1 MPTLTT
7 RRIDSEK
14 PDRSKDRRI
23 ADGLGHYLKVA
34 RNGTKTFTYRYSYG
48 NKRHELTL
56 GTYPA
61 TALAEARQKL
71 AEARRTLESGKNPLQ
86 AQHAQKQA
94 LKAALTVTDLITE
107 WHSRVLTKT
116 YRRADAALSTL
127 KRDVESQ
134 IGKFL
139 VKDVTARDVAL
150 LVNKVVDRGSPVAA
164 NRTLLLTKKLF
175 AYAVEQHHIDATPAT
190 MTRKGAGGK
199 EKSRE
204 RALSFEELR
213 TVIKTLDTHPG
224 RTSWQARMALK
235 LLILTGQRPGEV
247 TSMEW
252 AHLDLDAATWNIPA
266 AMTKSAR
273 THTVHL
279 SSQVIDLLD
288 EVRPLT
294 GTAVHVLRS
303 TSNEAKPFDRHSVSH
318 AVRDMFLDAAFPR
331 MLHFTPHD
339 LRRSF
344 ATRLSD
350 LGTAPHVIEKILNH
364 QMTGAMAVYNRAE
377 YLAERRAAL
386 DLWGAKIEELR
397 TTEEANVVHL
407 KRSAA

>member
-14 PDRSKDRRI
+14 QDLGKDRRI

-34 RNGTKTFTYRYSYG
+34 RNGTKTFTFRFTYG
-48 NKRHELTL
+48 IKRHELTL

-61 TALAEARQKL
+61 TTLAEARQKL

-86 AQHAQKQA
+86 AHQAQQQA
-94 LKAALTVTDLITE
+94 LKTALTVADLITE
-107 WHSRVLTKT
+107 WHARVLTKT
-116 YRRADAALSTL
+116 YKRPEFALDTL

-139 VKDVTARDVAL
+139 IKDVTARDVAL

-164 NRTLLLTKKLF
+164 NRTLLITRNLF
-175 AYAVEQHHIDATPAT
+175 AYAVEQHHIDATPVT

-199 EKSRE
+199 ETPRD
-204 RALSFEELR
+204 RVLSFEELR
-213 TVIKTLDTHPG
+213 AVLKTLDAHTG
-224 RTSWQARMALK
+224 RTSWQSRMALK
-235 LLILTGQRPGEV
+235 LIVLTGQRPGEV

-252 AHLDLDAATWNIPA
+252 AHVDLENSIWRIPSTL
-266 AMTKSAR
+266 TKSAR
-273 THTVHL
+273 AHTVHL
-279 SSQVIDLLD
+279 SPQVVALL
-288 EVRPLT
+288 EEIRPLT
-294 GTAVHVLRS
+294 GAAAHVLRS
-303 TSNEAKPFDRHSVSH
+303 ASNDAKPVDRHSVSH
-318 AVRDMFLDAAFPR
+318 AVRDLFLETVFADIA
-331 MLHFTPHD
+331 HFTPHD

-364 QMTGAMAVYNRAE
+364 QMTGVMAVYNRAE
-377 YLAERRAAL
+377 YQTERRDAL
-386 DLWGAKIEELR
+386 DLWGSKIDELQ
-397 TTEEANVVHL
+397 TTDQANVVHL